1 MTKAARS
8 YAAKARWAPQQSDSN
23 PNQVIRLGFNQD
35 LWHDPL
41 NYFVRLSRQSGDVI
55 RMKLGTQEIL
65 FVNHPD
71 PIRRIFRDNKENYI
85 KSKYYRKLMPLLG
98 QGLFTTEGELWRQ
111 QRTTTQASFRGR
123 ELRKMLGQMA
133 AATIDMLSQWEQFAD
148 DEQEFDVS
156 REATRLTLDV
166 VLRTLFDVS
175 LSEQD
180 VCGFDKALTAL
191 LLEAEKRIW
200 SLNVLRPYMPTRS
213 ATQFRAALKTLDSI
227 VYRLID
233 QRMANMRGSRSLFDR
248 LCVAARVRGWNRA
261 SRKMLRDEV
270 LSLIVAGHETTA
282 NALAWTWHHLATA
295 PDHDRTVYTEA
306 QRVIGDS
313 EITFESLQ
321 QLDVTRR
328 VFQESLRFYPPVWTF
343 SRQALVDDTLG
354 SVRVKS
360 GDVVMICAY
369 AMHRRGQFWEDPEVF
384 DPARFKEAAI
394 AKRNP
399 FVYFPFGGGRRTCLG
414 NRFAMMEAQVVLALV
429 ARRFRL
435 QLVPG
440 QNVLPQAMVTIR
452 PRDGIRVRLERR
464 PSHSRTRKP
473 AQIAA

>member
-1 MTKAARS
+1 MVKTAEIPTA
-8 YAAKARWAPQQSDSN
+8 AAKRVSRQADGEPE
-23 PNQVIRLGFNQD
+23 QVVRLGFNQE
-35 LWHDPL
+35 LWRDPL
-41 NYFVRLSRQSGDVI
+41 NYFVRLSRRCGDVA

-65 FVNHPD
+65 FVNHPVLVQ
-71 PIRRIFRDNKENYI
+71 RIFRDNKENYI
-85 KSKYYRKLMPLLG
+85 KSRYYRKLMPLLG

-111 QRTTTQASFRGR
+111 QRTTAQSSFSGL
-123 ELRKMLGQMA
+123 ELRKMLAQMA
-133 AATIDMLSQWEQFAD
+133 AATTDMLSRWEQYAD
-148 DEQEFDVS
+148 EEREFDAS

-166 VLRTLFDVS
+166 VLRTLFDVTMTEDEVRS
-175 LSEQD
+175 
-180 VCGFDKALTAL
+180 FDNALTAL

-200 SLNVLRPYMPTRS
+200 SVNVLRPYMPTRS
-213 ATQFRAALKTLDSI
+213 AIQFRAALKTLDSI

-233 QRMANMRGSRSLFDR
+233 ERMANMPGSRNLFDQ
-248 LCVAARVRGWNRA
+248 LCVAARARGWSRT

-282 NALAWTWHHLATA
+282 NALAWTWTHLATA
-295 PDHDRTVYTEA
+295 PGHDQALHAEA
-306 QRVIGDS
+306 QRVLGDS
-313 EITFESLQ
+313 ELTFESLQ
-321 QLDVTRR
+321 QLDFTRR

-343 SRQALVDDTLG
+343 SRQALADDVLG
-354 SVRVKS
+354 SVRVKA
-360 GDVVMICAY
+360 GDVVMMCAY
-369 AMHRRGQFWEDPEVF
+369 AMHRHGQFWEDPEVF
-384 DPARFKEAAI
+384 DPARFKEAPV

-440 QNVLPQAMVTIR
+440 QNVVPQAMVTIR
-452 PRDGIRVRLERR
+452 PRDGVWVRLERR
-464 PSHSRTRKP
+464 PSRSRIRKP